1 MGEMRTG
8 SLSKQA
14 SKRIEWLDA
23 LKGFAII
30 AVVLGHTL
38 LGYTE
43 NDAFGEYNDFFC
55 ALKDWI
61 YIWHMP
67 LFLCL
72 SGYSFCLAYYRKDA
86 LDANSRLKT
95 SKVKRQIIN
104 LVLLYVMFSI
114 VFYALKIPL
123 AAFTDNKLTI
133 SDAAVNLL
141 IPNTLMWYLWVL
153 AIYYMILLYCKPVMP
168 VIASRPKITLGIL
181 LIIAVVQRLSGTF
194 INWRLCFGNFFH
206 CAFYFCFGMVLCLN
220 KDCYEA
226 KKQKSGWMWIGMLI
240 VIVHFV
246 CYMALSA
253 EMADREAI
261 DFVSLISTVL
271 NEFVAVLII
280 ILAFAAANRHQ
291 HVGNLLPALGRAS
304 LVIYLL
310 HTYIVTAMKVVAIR
324 MGLCSS
330 MVMDIVV
337 MAMSVIIPI
346 GICYFVDWIRRK
358 NRLIGAIFAPGKHIK
373 IFD

>member
-1 MGEMRTG
+1 
-8 SLSKQA
+8 
-14 SKRIEWLDA
+14 
-23 LKGFAII
+23 
-30 AVVLGHTL
+30 
-38 LGYTE
+38 
-43 NDAFGEYNDFFC
+43 
-55 ALKDWI
+55 
-61 YIWHMP
+61 
-67 LFLCL
+67 
-72 SGYSFCLAYYRKDA
+72 
-86 LDANSRLKT
+86 
-95 SKVKRQIIN
+95 
-104 LVLLYVMFSI
+104 
-114 VFYALKIPL
+114 
-123 AAFTDNKLTI
+123 
-133 SDAAVNLL
+133 
-141 IPNTLMWYLWVL
+141 
-153 AIYYMILLYCKPVMP
+153 
-168 VIASRPKITLGIL
+168 
-181 LIIAVVQRLSGTF
+181 
-194 INWRLCFGNFFH
+194 
-206 CAFYFCFGMVLCLN
+206 
-220 KDCYEA
+220 
-226 KKQKSGWMWIGMLI
+226 MLI

>member
-1 MGEMRTG
+1 MEEMRTG

-30 AVVLGHTL
+30 AVVLGHIL

-43 NDAFGEYNDFFC
+43 NDAFGEYNEFFC
-55 ALKDWI
+55 RLKDWI

-67 LFLCL
+67 LFICL
-72 SGYSFCLAYYRKDA
+72 SGFSFCTAYYRRDA

-95 SKVKRQIIN
+95 NKVKRQIIN

-133 SDAAVNLL
+133 SEAVVNLVF
-141 IPNTLMWYLWVL
+141 PNTLMWYLWVM
-153 AIYYMILLYCKPVMP
+153 AIYYFIILYCKPAME
-168 VIASRPKITLGIL
+168 VIAEKTMAILGIL
-181 LIIAVVQRLSGTF
+181 LIVAAVQRVSGNF
-194 INWRLCFGNFFH
+194 IDWRLCFENFIH
-206 CAFYFCFGMVLCLN
+206 CAFYFCFGMALCLYKDRYEN
-220 KDCYEA
+220 KKHEN
-226 KKQKSGWMWIGMLI
+226 KWLWIGILI
-240 VIVHFV
+240 VMVHFV
-246 CYMALSA
+246 CYMAISA
-253 EMADREAI
+253 EMVDIE
-261 DFVSLISTVL
+261 V
-271 NEFVAVLII
+271 VAVANTIINELIAILII
-280 ILAFAAANRHQ
+280 ALAFSVAYRWQ
-291 HVGNLLPALGRAS
+291 HVGGLLPALGKAS

-324 MGLCSS
+324 MGVCSS
-330 MVMDIVV
+330 MVIDIVV
-337 MAMSVIIPI
+337 ITMSVIVPI
-346 GICYFVDWIRRK
+346 AICYFVDWIRRK
-358 NRLIGAIFAPGKHIK
+358 SRLVGAIFAPGKHIK

>member
-1 MGEMRTG
+1 MEEMRTG

-30 AVVLGHTL
+30 SVVLGHAL
-38 LGYTE
+38 LGYSE
-43 NDAFGEYNDFFC
+43 NNAFGVYNEVFC

-72 SGYSFCLAYYRKDA
+72 SGYSFCLAYYHKEA
-86 LDANSRLKT
+86 PGTNSLDSN
-95 SKVKRQIIN
+95 KVKRQMLN
-104 LVLLYVMFSI
+104 LVLLYVIFSI
-114 VFYALKIPL
+114 VFYGMKIPL

-133 SDAAVNLL
+133 CDAAVNLL
-141 IPNTLMWYLWVL
+141 IPNTLKWYLWVL

-253 EMADREAI
+253 DMADREAV
-261 DFVSLISTVL
+261 DFVSLISTVI

-291 HVGNLLPALGRAS
+291 HMSSLLSALGRAS

-310 HTYIVTAMKVVAIR
+310 HTYIVTAMKVVAIKL
-324 MGLCSS
+324 GLCSS
-330 MVMDIVV
+330 LLMGIVV
-337 MAMSVIIPI
+337 IVLSVLVPI
-346 GICYFVDWIRRK
+346 AICCFVDWIRRK
-358 NRLIGAIFAPGKHIK
+358 NRLVGAVFAPGKFIET
-373 IFD
+373 